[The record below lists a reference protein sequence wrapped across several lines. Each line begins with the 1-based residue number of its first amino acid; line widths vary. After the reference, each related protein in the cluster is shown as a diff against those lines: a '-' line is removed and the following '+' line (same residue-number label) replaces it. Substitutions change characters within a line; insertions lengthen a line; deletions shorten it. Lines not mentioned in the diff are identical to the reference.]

1 MATPTSIKLDDTL
14 KNRVQNL
21 ANSQQRTAHWI
32 MKEAISQYVERE
44 EKKEAFRQDA
54 LNAWDEYQMTGSHL
68 TASEVENWL
77 GSWGSE
83 DEVEAPKCHK

>member
-1 MATPTSIKLDDTL
+1 
-14 KNRVQNL
+14 
-21 ANSQQRTAHWI
+21 
-32 MKEAISQYVERE
+32 RE

-83 DEVEAPKCHK
+83 DEVETPKCHK

>member
-44 EKKEAFRQDA
+44 EKKERLIQRR
-54 LNAWDEYQMTGSHL
+54 
-68 TASEVENWL
+68 ENL
-77 GSWGSE
+77 ARAKNKRKDDLS
-83 DEVEAPKCHK
+83 

>member
-54 LNAWDEYQMTGSHL
+54 LNAWDEYKMTGSHL
-68 TASEVENWL
+68 TA
-77 GSWGSE
+77 
-83 DEVEAPKCHK
+83 

>member
-44 EKKEAFRQDA
+44 EKKEAFKQDA

-77 GSWGSE
+77 DSWGSE
-83 DEVEAPKCHK
+83 DEVETPICHK